1 MLHKRVVAHVGPMR
15 MGDEKCG
22 AAPSLFLALTTEAL
36 PTALPSLRRPY
47 IGPFEASSEGE
58 LFAKYAAVVHRAFF
72 ELTQAYPGVEI
83 HLNFAVIVPSAEFRT
98 KLVAALKH
106 DRDVLR
112 SKYCA
117 DRTVRMF

>member
-1 MLHKRVVAHVGPMR
+1 V
-15 MGDEKCG
+15 
-22 AAPSLFLALTTEAL
+22 
-36 PTALPSLRRPY
+36 RRPY
-47 IGPFEASSEGE
+47 IGRFEASSEGE

-112 SKYCA
+112 SEYCV
-117 DRTVRMF
+117 DRKVQVFQPGFLCPPNACCGVRWHGMVLGLPLPTSAHVDKCLL